1 MLYGCFS
8 IVLLQNWLGGA
19 LYRLREIGAGVYV
32 VRQYE
37 AGGYKDLFEGSY
49 DNALAILNAL
59 RDIETANDSLRLA
72 NEAFTRLDNNIV
84 ARTLLGY

>member
-1 MLYGCFS
+1 M
-8 IVLLQNWLGGA
+8 
-19 LYRLREIGAGVYV
+19 YRLREIDAGVYV

-59 RDIETANDSLRLA
+59 RDIEIAIDSLRLA
-72 NEAFTRLDNNIV
+72 NEALTRLDNNTV
-84 ARTLLGY
+84 ARRLLRY